1 MASPPPRDA
10 GVHAPSDARRTDR
23 RPTIL
28 PPTRVVLPS
37 APGEESVSAATIGER
52 HAASPELSVTLESVV
67 TGEDAEK
74 LWNTYH
80 VNFAPLGELAML
92 QHVFSREEILDEL
105 ANPKITKIV
114 GWAGTEPAGLGMVTN
129 DLESVPQI
137 SPDFLRAR
145 YPDHA
150 ADDRIYYGILV
161 AVSHRQ
167 RGLTLFNRIYTE
179 LWQVAAKAGG
189 ILAFDICQ
197 FNRDAFDTD
206 SLVGRIASSFP
217 DGTVSIAD
225 QQTWYIAE
233 LPRPI
238 EQI

>member
-1 MASPPPRDA
+1 MAAPPPRDA
-10 GVHAPSDARRTDR
+10 GVHAPTDSARPDR
-23 RPTIL
+23 RPSIV

-37 APGEESVSAATIGER
+37 PPEAGPASARTIGER
-52 HAASPELSVTLESVV
+52 HPASPELSVTVESVI

-74 LWNTYH
+74 LWDTYY
-80 VNFAPLGELAML
+80 VNFAPLGELAFL
-92 QHVFSREEILDEL
+92 QHVFSRDEIIGEL
-105 ANPKITKIV
+105 ANPRITKIV
-114 GWAGTEPAGLGMVTN
+114 GWAGTEPVGMGMVTN

-150 ADDRIYYGILV
+150 ARGGIYYGILV
-161 AVSHRQ
+161 AVSPQQ

-197 FNRDAFDTD
+197 FNREAFDTD
-206 SLVGRIASSFP
+206 ALVERIASNFP
-217 DGTVSIAD
+217 DGRVAVAD

-233 LPRPI
+233 LPNPI
-238 EQI
+238 D